1 MKERSLLDYILDPG
15 TLKPLFQPIYEF
27 SGRSSRPHS
36 VEALIR
42 GPRGTH
48 MEAPDILFEYVRR
61 KGEERLVDRAC
72 VKAVLAEA
80 GSLPANLS
88 LSMNVH
94 ASTLGKDREFAAF
107 LCEEAASNSFDTNRL
122 IVEIVE
128 YAPFWDGPKF
138 LASLEEL
145 RTSGVKIALDD
156 MGVGQSNY
164 RMLLDCHP
172 DYFKVDRYIVQ
183 GSHNDPSRQ
192 AVLESILM
200 LACRFNARAIAEG
213 VERREEL
220 DALLELGVNL
230 VQGYL
235 LSLPLEISQLAES
248 LFTGDGSEIESAQ
261 IQEGVV

>member
-1 MKERSLLDYILDPG
+1 MRERSLLDSILDPG
-15 TLKPLFQPIYEF
+15 TLRPLFQPIFEF
-27 SGRSSRPHS
+27 SGRNGHIYA

-42 GPRGTH
+42 GPRGTP
-48 MEAPDILFEYVRR
+48 MESPDILFEYVRR

-72 VKAVLAEA
+72 VKAVLAE
-80 GSLPANLS
+80 SPNLPAGVPLS
-88 LSMNVH
+88 INIH

-107 LCEEAASNSFDTNRL
+107 LFDEAEANSFDATRL

-138 LASLEEL
+138 LASLEEM
-145 RTSGVKIALDD
+145 RSRGVKIALDD

-172 DYFKVDRYIVQ
+172 NYFKIDRYIVQ
-183 GSHNDPSRQ
+183 GSHSDPSRQ

-200 LACRFNARAIAEG
+200 LAHRFNARAIAEG
-213 VERREEL
+213 VEHMEEL
-220 DALLELGVNL
+220 DALLDLGVNL

-235 LSLPLEISQLAES
+235 LSMPLEISQLVES
-248 LFTGDGSEIESAQ
+248 LFPGEGSKIGAADVP
-261 IQEGVV
+261 EGVV